1 MKTQIDW
8 RRKNEKIYSMHLFGK
23 ETWDEYSNI
32 RQNRLYINNFTRDK
46 NIYIILIKRK
56 FKQEDECIHVPKSR
70 VSRYMKKVLTKLN
83 EEKMMQGKIESRSR
97 RWQQR
102 MRWLDGITNSMEM
115 SLSKLQEIVK
125 YRRSWHDAVHGFA
138 KSWTWLSDRTTTIV
152 DGDINTLLLI
162 MDKAYSQK
170 IRK

>member
-1 MKTQIDW
+1 
-8 RRKNEKIYSMHLFGK
+8 MHLFGK

-102 MRWLDGITNSMEM
+102 MRWLDSITNSMNM
-115 SLSKLQEIVK
+115 SLNKLQELLMD
-125 YRRSWHDAVHGFA
+125 REAWRAAVHRVT
-138 KSWTWLSDRTTTIV
+138 KNQTRLCD
-152 DGDINTLLLI
+152 
-162 MDKAYSQK
+162 
-170 IRK
+170 